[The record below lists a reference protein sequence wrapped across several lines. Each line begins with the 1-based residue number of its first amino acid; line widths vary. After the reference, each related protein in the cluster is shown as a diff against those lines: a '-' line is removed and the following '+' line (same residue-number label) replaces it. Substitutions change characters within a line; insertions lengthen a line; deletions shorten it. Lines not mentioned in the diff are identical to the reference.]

1 MGPQESNWKETFGW
15 PVKQYFLCSAEFSG
29 LLRRMGRCYGSI
41 QGITSHASAPDEVL
55 DENRKAG

>member
-1 MGPQESNWKETFGW
+1 MGPQESSRKETFGW
-15 PVKQYFLCSAEFSG
+15 LIKQYFLCSAEFIG

-41 QGITSHASAPDEVL
+41 QGITPYPSALDEEL